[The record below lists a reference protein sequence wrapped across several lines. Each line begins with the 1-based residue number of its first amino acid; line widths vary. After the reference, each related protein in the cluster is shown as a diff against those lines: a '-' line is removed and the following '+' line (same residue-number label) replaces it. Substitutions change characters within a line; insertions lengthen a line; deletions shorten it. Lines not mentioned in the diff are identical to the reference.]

1 MYSLLRWVRRFFM
14 LRKLFIFLSMLGA
27 GGAYVGWPQVKDAI
41 AQQSLSVPV
50 SGKLQHAGAVT
61 VGFSPGN
68 AESLVVQVIN
78 SAKQGSTLDLAAYEF
93 TSKPIAEAV
102 RAAHQRGAV
111 VRVLVDQER
120 LAGKY
125 NAGTYL
131 ANNRVPLK
139 ASNSRYKI
147 FHHKFVIVDGRTVQ
161 TGSYNYTTAAAKSN
175 AENVLVMWE
184 AKEVA
189 SAYTKEF
196 ERLWMEGRNVTQNY

>member
-1 MYSLLRWVRRFFM
+1 MYRVFRWIRRFFL

-27 GGAYVGWPQVKDAI
+27 GGAYVGWPQVKNAI
-41 AQQSLSVPV
+41 AQQSLSGPV
-50 SGKLQHAGAVT
+50 GAKIKHTGAVT

-78 SAKQGSTLDLAAYEF
+78 GAKSGSTLDLAAYEF

-102 RAAHQRGAV
+102 RAAHLRGAT
-111 VRVLVDQER
+111 VRVLIDQER

-131 ANNRVPLK
+131 ANNQVLVK

-147 FHHKFVIVDGRTVQ
+147 FHHKFVIVDGRTIQ

-184 AKEVA
+184 ANEVA
-189 SAYTKEF
+189 AAYTKEF
-196 ERLWMEGRNVTQNY
+196 ERLWTEGKNVTPNY